1 MNRAAQTSAPVLD
14 VEELHVRYRD
24 GNAMV
29 EAVAGVDLTVG
40 PGEVV
45 GLVGESGSGKSSL
58 LLSLVRLLPAS
69 TEVSARKMIVAGTPA
84 LEAKPGRLRQL
95 RGAGAAMIFQEPRA
109 SLNPVLRIGAQVGEA
124 VRRHRFGNRRRVCEL
139 VRESLERVGLEDPE
153 AVARSFPHALSG
165 GMCQRVMIAMCLA
178 CRPRLLLADEPTTS
192 LDVCAQAGILDLLR
206 SLVDDHSGPGQPT
219 SVLLV
224 SHDLRVL
231 SDVADRLV
239 VLREGK
245 VVEEGPVATVLE
257 APHHA
262 YTRRL
267 VSVMPRLGAGKGS
280 IPIPAE
286 ASAASPV
293 VPGSVAA
300 GRGGETRWCP

>member
-1 MNRAAQTSAPVLD
+1 VSRPAPISGPVLD
-14 VEELHVRYRD
+14 VEDLRVRYRD

-45 GLVGESGSGKSSL
+45 GLVGASGSGKSSL

-69 TEVSARKMIVAGTPA
+69 AEVSARKMIVAGTPV
-84 LEAKPGRLRQL
+84 LEAKPRRLRQL
-95 RGAGAAMIFQEPRA
+95 RGAGAAMIFQDPRA

-124 VRRHRFGNRRRVCEL
+124 IHRHHFGNRRRVREL

-153 AVARSFPHALSG
+153 AVARAFPHALSG
-165 GMCQRVMIAMCLA
+165 GMCQRVMIAMCLT
-178 CRPRLLLADEPTTS
+178 CRPRLLLADEPTTA

-206 SLVDDHSGPGQPT
+206 SLVDNHSGPGQPT

-231 SDVADRLV
+231 ADVADRLV

-245 VVEEGPVATVLE
+245 VVEDGPVATVLE
-257 APHHA
+257 APAHA
-262 YTRRL
+262 HTRRL
-267 VSVMPRLGAGKGS
+267 VSVMPRLGAGKGPV
-280 IPIPAE
+280 PIPADP
-286 ASAASPV
+286 SDASPA
-293 VPGSVAA
+293 VPDSVAVGP
-300 GRGGETRWCP
+300 GREERWLT